1 MKKPLVTRNEIAE
14 AIALHTTCMPTREIP
29 GAIANY
35 FTITRRFY
43 TRTDKAVINRLL
55 IAEIRDYLI
64 EQGRLRYATVA
75 AEMRKE
81 ARRMT
86 GNNLNVEKPAPVA
99 SATPAPAVNIIPN
112 TGDTIDSLTLL
123 KMVNEARKLCGEP
136 EVRNNKFIE
145 KILDELD
152 GEHYTKSVVEKMN
165 KTSML
170 VITMTFKQAL
180 RVAAR
185 ESKAVRR
192 SLHTMIQAL
201 EPINVENQPDEI
213 PVLEWQGVRVV
224 TTETLARGYGTTPI
238 RIQQNYNRNE
248 ERFVE
253 GKHFFKIKGDEIK
266 SLRLSF
272 SELQISPKTRSL
284 ILWTERG
291 AARMSKIVDTEQ
303 AWAFFEKLEDSY
315 FRQKEQQPVAIPQ
328 TLPEALRLAAE
339 LAEQKQLLE
348 QKTHQLNQ
356 QLVAA
361 APKVDFADRVSVAN
375 GILIGNFAKVVGL
388 KQNAL
393 FSWLR
398 QNGILMAFGA
408 RKNVPRQQYINA
420 GYFTV
425 KEVVLDDENGYQ
437 IRLTPQLT
445 GKGQQWLTRKLL
457 DAGLLKPVAIG

>member
-1 MKKPLVTRNEIAE
+1 MKKPLVTRNDIAE
-14 AIALHTTCMPTREIP
+14 AIALHTACMPTREIP

-35 FTITRRFY
+35 FMITRRFY

-81 ARRMT
+81 AHRMT
-86 GNNLNVEKPAPVA
+86 SNNLNVKKPASVA
-99 SATPAPAVNIIPN
+99 SATPSPAVNVISN
-112 TGDTIDSLTLL
+112 TGDTIDSQTLL
-123 KMVNEARKLCGEP
+123 KMVNEARKLCGEN
-136 EVRNNKFIE
+136 EIRNNDFLNRIK
-145 KILDELD
+145 DELD
-152 GEHYTKSVVEKMN
+152 GEFYETFVKSHGTRAGRSFE
-165 KTSML
+165 
-170 VITMTFKQAL
+170 VITMTYKQAL

-192 SLHTMIQAL
+192 SLIDKL
-201 EPINVENQPDEI
+201 E
-213 PVLEWQGVRVV
+213 
-224 TTETLARGYGTTPI
+224 
-238 RIQQNYNRNE
+238 
-248 ERFVE
+248 
-253 GKHFFKIKGDEIK
+253 
-266 SLRLSF
+266 
-272 SELQISPKTRSL
+272 ELQQANSPTPS
-284 ILWTERG
+284 
-291 AARMSKIVDTEQ
+291 
-303 AWAFFEKLEDSY
+303 
-315 FRQKEQQPVAIPQ
+315 IPQ

-339 LAEQKQLLE
+339 LAEQKMQLE
-348 QKTHQLNQ
+348 Q

-361 APKVDFADRVSVAN
+361 APKVDFANRVSVAN

>member
-1 MKKPLVTRNEIAE
+1 
-14 AIALHTTCMPTREIP
+14 
-29 GAIANY
+29 
-35 FTITRRFY
+35 
-43 TRTDKAVINRLL
+43 
-55 IAEIRDYLI
+55 
-64 EQGRLRYATVA
+64 
-75 AEMRKE
+75 
-81 ARRMT
+81 MT

-99 SATPAPAVNIIPN
+99 LATPSPTVNVISN
-112 TGDTIDSLTLL
+112 TGDTIDSQTLL

-170 VITMTFKQAL
+170 VITMTYKQAL

-192 SLHTMIQAL
+192 SLIDKL
-201 EPINVENQPDEI
+201 E
-213 PVLEWQGVRVV
+213 
-224 TTETLARGYGTTPI
+224 
-238 RIQQNYNRNE
+238 
-248 ERFVE
+248 
-253 GKHFFKIKGDEIK
+253 
-266 SLRLSF
+266 
-272 SELQISPKTRSL
+272 ELQQANSPTPS
-284 ILWTERG
+284 
-291 AARMSKIVDTEQ
+291 
-303 AWAFFEKLEDSY
+303 
-315 FRQKEQQPVAIPQ
+315 IPQ

-339 LAEQKQLLE
+339 LAEQKMQLE
-348 QKTHQLNQ
+348 Q

-361 APKVDFADRVSVAN
+361 APKVDFADRVSAAN

>member
-35 FTITRRFY
+35 FMITRRFY

-99 SATPAPAVNIIPN
+99 SATPSPAVNVISN

-192 SLHTMIQAL
+192 SLIDKL
-201 EPINVENQPDEI
+201 E
-213 PVLEWQGVRVV
+213 
-224 TTETLARGYGTTPI
+224 
-238 RIQQNYNRNE
+238 
-248 ERFVE
+248 
-253 GKHFFKIKGDEIK
+253 
-266 SLRLSF
+266 
-272 SELQISPKTRSL
+272 ELQQANSPTPSL
-284 ILWTERG
+284 
-291 AARMSKIVDTEQ
+291 
-303 AWAFFEKLEDSY
+303 
-315 FRQKEQQPVAIPQ
+315 PQ

-339 LAEQKQLLE
+339 LAEQKMQLE
-348 QKTHQLNQ
+348 Q